1 MTPCMKTLE
10 DLSAFVDGEL
20 GPEEELALRRH
31 LDTCVSCQQMVNML
45 AALKE
50 MVARTAEVHP
60 LPRSL
65 RGILPVRPRESRW
78 RTFFPFAQTFR
89 VGLVFS
95 LMLIAFAA
103 GSGITRQRGT
113 TTNQHSP
120 LMQALVAYHID
131 TSSRP
136 SDLGIS
142 SADPGVIETWFQE
155 QVPFPVRV
163 SSLRNARLLGGNVRS
178 LLGQPVALVVYE
190 RDGKRISLFTLA
202 PEAFPAEA
210 RIGNAMIHTENPE
223 CLTLFDNYAF
233 CLNRSE
239 EVVQAVVSEGLVK
252 MGEVFTDPFHS
263 SSGE

>member
-1 MTPCMKTLE
+1 MKTLE

-31 LDTCVSCQQMVNML
+31 LDTCISCQQMVNML

-50 MVARTAEVHP
+50 TVARTAEVYP

-65 RGILPVRPRESRW
+65 RGALPVRPQESHW
-78 RTFFPFAQTFR
+78 WTFFSFAQTFR
-89 VGLVFS
+89 VGSVFA

-120 LMQALVAYHID
+120 LIQALVAYHID
-131 TSSRP
+131 SLSRP
-136 SDLGIS
+136 SDLGVS
-142 SADPGVIETWFQE
+142 SADPGIIEAWFQE

-163 SSLRNARLLGGNVRS
+163 SSLSNARLLGGNVSS

-202 PEAFPAEA
+202 PEAFPAEE
-210 RIGNAMIHTENPE
+210 RIGRAMIHPENPE

-239 EVVQAVVSEGLVK
+239 EVVQAVVTEGLVK
-252 MGEVFTDPFHS
+252 MGEFFADPFHS
-263 SSGE
+263 SPTE